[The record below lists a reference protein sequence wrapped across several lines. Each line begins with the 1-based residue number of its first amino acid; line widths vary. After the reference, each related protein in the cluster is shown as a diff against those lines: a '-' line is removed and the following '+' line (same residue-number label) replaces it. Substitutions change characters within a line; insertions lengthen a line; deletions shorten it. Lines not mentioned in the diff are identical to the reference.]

1 MTDTLSEFPFTF
13 PNGEIYPE
21 IIKKFFVHCWSN
33 AVSDVTIHGGDYI
46 WVERY
51 GRQIKAS
58 NMVISHS
65 HLCELVSQLWGA
77 DIVTKVVSG
86 EEQDRPLSIT
96 GEQYGLGRGE
106 SIRLRS
112 NFIQGHVGRAVTI
125 QISSRIIPT
134 ELPTLD
140 KYPIEDEFVREL
152 FSADGLNVVAGP
164 TGSGKTTTLT
174 SLYMEIGMKMPDRKV
189 ILFEQPVE
197 FILGGP
203 KWIGLKPCQSE
214 IPRDIASYEAG
225 IRNALRRAPK
235 VIGIG
240 EARDM
245 ETYLAGIDA
254 AKSGHLL
261 NFTSHINKTGE
272 IFSRVIQAFPIDQ
285 QPSIALDLL
294 SILRV
299 VIVQNLFKST
309 DGKRVML
316 REGLVFTQDIKNE
329 LEDNHYSKW
338 ARWVENHLHSKN
350 ATIID
355 KLWMLYQKGI
365 VEKDVF
371 ISKATYH
378 EFIKRSGELSDDQ

>member
-1 MTDTLSEFPFTF
+1 MENLHSSFPYDF

-21 IIKKFFVHCWSN
+21 IMKKFFVHCWRHN
-33 AVSDVTIHGGDYI
+33 VSDVTIQGGDYI
-46 WVERY
+46 WVELH
-51 GRQIKAS
+51 GRLVKAS
-58 NMVISHS
+58 NMVIGHS
-65 HLCELVSQLWGA
+65 HLSELITLLWGA
-77 DIVTKVVSG
+77 DIVTIVVSG

-96 GEQYGLGRGE
+96 GEQYGLERGE
-106 SIRLRS
+106 SIRLRT
-112 NFIQGHVGRAVTI
+112 NFVQGHVGRGLSI
-125 QISSRIIPT
+125 QISARVIPS
-134 ELPTLD
+134 ELPTLE
-140 KYPIEDEFVREL
+140 KYPIEEEFVREL
-152 FSADGLNVVAGP
+152 FSADGLNVIAGP

-174 SLYMEIGMKMPDRKV
+174 ALYMEIGMKMTDRKV

-203 KWIGLKPCQSE
+203 KWVGLQPCQSE
-214 IPRDIASYEAG
+214 IPRDIASYAAG

-240 EARDM
+240 EARDK

-272 IFSRVIQAFPIDQ
+272 IFSRIIQAFPVDQ
-285 QPSIALDLL
+285 QASIALDLL
-294 SILRV
+294 SVLRV

-316 REGLVFTQDIKNE
+316 REGLVFTQEIRSE
-329 LEDNHYSKW
+329 LEDIHYSKW
-338 ARWVENHLHSKN
+338 PRWVENHLHNKN

-355 KLWMLYQKGI
+355 KLWVLYKEGT
-365 VEKDVF
+365 VDKDVF
-371 ISKATYH
+371 ISKASYH
-378 EFIKRSGELSDDQ
+378 EFVKRSGGVNHD

>member
-1 MTDTLSEFPFTF
+1 MDDKKANFPYFF

-21 IIKKFFVHCWSN
+21 IIKNFFVHCWSN
-33 AVSDVTIHGGDYI
+33 SVSDVTIQGGDYI
-46 WVERY
+46 WVEQY
-51 GRQIKAS
+51 GRQVKAS
-58 NMVISHS
+58 NMIISHS
-65 HLCELVSQLWGA
+65 HLCELITLLWGA
-77 DIVTKVVSG
+77 DIVTIVVSG

-96 GEQYGLGRGE
+96 GEQFGLGRGE
-106 SIRLRS
+106 SIRLRT
-112 NFIQGHVGRAVTI
+112 NFVQGHVGRALTI
-125 QISSRIIPT
+125 QISSRVIPS

-140 KYPIEDEFVREL
+140 KYPVEDEFVREL
-152 FSADGLNVVAGP
+152 FSADGLNVIAGP

-174 SLYMEIGMKMPDRKV
+174 ALYMEIGMKMPDRKV

-203 KWIGLKPCQSE
+203 KWIGPQPCQSE
-214 IPRDIASYEAG
+214 IPRDIATYAAG

-240 EARDM
+240 EARDT

-272 IFSRVIQAFPIDQ
+272 IFSRIIQAFPIDQ
-285 QPSIALDLL
+285 QASIALDLL
-294 SILRV
+294 SVLRV

-309 DGKRVML
+309 DGKRVLL
-316 REGLVFTQDIKNE
+316 REGLVFTQEIRNE
-329 LEDNHYSKW
+329 LEDIHYSKW
-338 ARWVENHLHSKN
+338 PRWVENHLHSN
-350 ATIID
+350 NSTIID
-355 KLWMLYQKGI
+355 KLWFLYKDGI

-371 ISKATYH
+371 ISKASYH
-378 EFIKRSGELSDDQ
+378 EFLKRSGDLSDD

>member
-1 MTDTLSEFPFTF
+1 MDDKKSNFPYDF

-21 IIKKFFVHCWSN
+21 IIKMFYVHCWN
-33 AVSDVTIHGGDYI
+33 NNVSDVTIQGGDYI
-46 WVERY
+46 WVEQF
-51 GRQIKAS
+51 GRQVKAS
-58 NMVISHS
+58 NMIISHS
-65 HLCELVSQLWGA
+65 HLCELITLLWGA
-77 DIVTKVVSG
+77 DIVTNVVSG

-96 GEQYGLGRGE
+96 GEQYGLERGE
-106 SIRLRS
+106 SIRLRT
-112 NFIQGHVGRAVTI
+112 NFVQGHVGRALTI
-125 QISSRIIPT
+125 QVSSRVIPS

-140 KYPIEDEFVREL
+140 KYPVEDEFLREL
-152 FSADGLNVVAGP
+152 FSADGLNVIAGP

-174 SLYMEIGMKMPDRKV
+174 ALYVEIGMKMPDLKV

-203 KWIGLKPCQSE
+203 KWIGLQPCQSE
-214 IPRDIASYEAG
+214 VPRDIASYAYG

-235 VIGIG
+235 IIGIG
-240 EARDM
+240 EARDK

-272 IFSRVIQAFPIDQ
+272 IFSRIIQAFPVAQ
-285 QPSIALDLL
+285 QADIALDLL
-294 SILRV
+294 SVLRV

-316 REGLVFTQDIKNE
+316 REGLVFTSEIRNQ
-329 LEDNHYSKW
+329 LEDIHHSKW
-338 ARWVENHLHSKN
+338 PRWVENHLHSKN

-355 KLWMLYQKGI
+355 KLWLLYKEGT

-371 ISKATYH
+371 ISKASYH
-378 EFIKRSGELSDDQ
+378 EFIKRSGELPDE